1 MLQITLEDLML
12 DIGDMPKS
20 QRDIVSSCAT
30 KMGLRVATK
39 TRTSFDGNVL
49 RRTVTA
55 QDMCKILQLHGG
67 ESGRYKLTSCKNPLS
82 KEDLDEFRAKCLEH
96 HQKLVDARTNDNPD
110 ADPEPASLKSQFA
123 PKNKN
128 KRPSSSR
135 ARPRNPPRGASRASF
150 RAPRGL
156 PISNDRYLNDRYL
169 DDRYPDD
176 RYRDDRYPDDGYL
189 DDGYSDD
196 EYLDDEY
203 FDDEYPDDRYFS
215 GPPMFPG
222 KRFNRGPPRPLMGS
236 RVRPVRD
243 SFAFRRGL
251 YDPY

>member
-1 MLQITLEDLML
+1 
-12 DIGDMPKS
+12 
-20 QRDIVSSCAT
+20 
-30 KMGLRVATK
+30 MGLRVATRNK
-39 TRTSFDGNVL
+39 ISSERNIL

-55 QDMCKILQLHGG
+55 QDMCKMLQLHGG
-67 ESGRYKLTSCKNPLS
+67 ESGRYTLTSCKNPLS
-82 KEDLDEFRAKCLEH
+82 KEDLDEFRAKCLEY

-128 KRPSSSR
+128 KRRSSSR
-135 ARPRNPPRGASRASF
+135 ARPRNPPRGASRAPF

-156 PISNDRYLNDRYL
+156 PISNDRYLNDRL
-169 DDRYPDD
+169 VDDRYPDD
-176 RYRDDRYPDDGYL
+176 RYLNDRYPDDRYLDDGYPDDGYPDDRYPDDGYL
-189 DDGYSDD
+189 DDK
-196 EYLDDEY
+196 
-203 FDDEYPDDRYFS
+203 YFS

-222 KRFNRGPPRPLMGS
+222 KRFKRGPPRALVGS

-251 YDPY
+251 YDSY